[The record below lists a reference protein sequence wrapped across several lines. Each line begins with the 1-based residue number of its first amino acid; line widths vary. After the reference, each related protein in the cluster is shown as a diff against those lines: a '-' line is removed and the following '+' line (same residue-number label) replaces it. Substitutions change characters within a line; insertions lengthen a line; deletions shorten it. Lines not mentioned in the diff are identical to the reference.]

1 MNKSTF
7 DVYGIGQ
14 CALDFLG
21 IIESFPARNSKCE
34 FTDLVVQGG
43 GPVATALVALQR
55 WGYNCAF
62 SGIIGADE
70 YGKQILDSI
79 SSEGVDISNVK
90 VRENAG
96 SQVAFAMAE
105 PVTGN
110 RTIFWRRP
118 TGPGLTPEEIDTE
131 LLKNIRLF
139 HTDGIFPE
147 ASVAACIKARES
159 GVLVSIDAGSMRP
172 GMLDLAKN
180 CNYFI
185 ASETFAGTFAPKS
198 SPRDTCFKLA
208 EMGPEVVAV
217 TLGDQGY
224 IALAN
229 GNLIHGQ
236 AYKMST
242 IDTTACGDLFHAGFV
257 YGILQDWP
265 VRECL
270 DFASWAAA
278 MVSRFLGGRKGI
290 PDLSEIKN
298 YRKKLI

>member
-1 MNKSTF
+1 MNKSAI

-14 CALDFLG
+14 CALDYLG
-21 IIESFPARNSKCE
+21 IIESFPAPDSKCE
-34 FTDLVVQGG
+34 FTNLVVEGG

-62 SGIIGADE
+62 SGIIGADDF
-70 YGKQILDSI
+70 GKQILDSI
-79 SSEGVDISNVK
+79 SSEGVDTSNVK

-96 SQVAFAMAE
+96 SQVAFAMAD
-105 PVTGN
+105 PATGT

-118 TGPGLTPEEIDTE
+118 TGPDLTTEEIDTE

-139 HTDGIFPE
+139 HTDGIFPG
-147 ASVAACIKARES
+147 ASIAACTKARES
-159 GVLVSIDAGSMRP
+159 GVLVSIDAGSIRP
-172 GMLDLAKN
+172 GMLDLAEN

-185 ASETFAGTFAPKS
+185 ASETFARAFAPKS
-198 SPRDTCFKLA
+198 SPRETCFRLA

-224 IALAN
+224 VALAH
-229 GNLIHGQ
+229 GELIHGK
-236 AYKMST
+236 AYKVAT
-242 IDTTACGDLFHAGFV
+242 IDTTACGDIFHAGFV

-290 PDLSEIKN
+290 PDLTEIKD
-298 YRKKLI
+298 YRKN

>member
-1 MNKSTF
+1 MNKSAI

-14 CALDFLG
+14 CALDYLG
-21 IIESFPARNSKCE
+21 IIESFPAPDSKCE
-34 FTDLVVQGG
+34 FTNLVVQGG

-62 SGIIGADE
+62 SGIIGADD

-90 VRENAG
+90 VREHAG

-105 PVTGN
+105 PATGN

-118 TGPGLTPEEIDTE
+118 TGPDLTIDEIDTG
-131 LLKNIRLF
+131 LLKNSRLF

-147 ASVAACIKARES
+147 ASVTACIKARES
-159 GVLVSIDAGSMRP
+159 GVLVSVDAGSMRP

-180 CNYFI
+180 SNFFI
-185 ASETFAGTFAPKS
+185 ASETFAGAFAPKS
-198 SPRDTCFKLA
+198 SPREICFRLA

-229 GNLIHGQ
+229 GDLIQGQ

-242 IDTTACGDLFHAGFV
+242 IDTTACGDLFHAGFI
-257 YGILQDWP
+257 YGILQKWP
-265 VRECL
+265 ARACL

-290 PDLSEIKN
+290 PDLTEIKN
-298 YRKKLI
+298 YRIK